1 MKIRP
6 ERVAQMIH
14 REVADILER
23 RLRDP
28 GLSHWV
34 NITGVDVNHDL
45 SLARI
50 YVTMLND
57 GAERE
62 RTLAA
67 LERASGF
74 VRHELASRLGLREV
88 PEVRFKL
95 DESVER
101 GARVDELLRRLE
113 TGEPLPDE
121 PDEPDG
127 ESA

>member
-6 ERVAQMIH
+6 ERVAQRIH
-14 REVADILER
+14 RETAEILER

-28 GLSHWV
+28 GLSHWI

-50 YVTMLND
+50 YITVLNEGD
-57 GAERE
+57 ERE

-67 LERASGF
+67 LQRAQGF
-74 VRHELASRLGLREV
+74 VRHELATRLGLREM
-88 PEVRFKL
+88 PEVRFLL
-95 DESVER
+95 DPSVER

-121 PDEPDG
+121 SGDDE
-127 ESA
+127 